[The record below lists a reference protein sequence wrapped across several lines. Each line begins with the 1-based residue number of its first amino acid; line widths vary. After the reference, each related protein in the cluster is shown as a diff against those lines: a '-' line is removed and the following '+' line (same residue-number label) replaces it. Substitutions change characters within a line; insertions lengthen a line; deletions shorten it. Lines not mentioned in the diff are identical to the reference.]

1 MSSPF
6 SHPRL
11 TFSFTK
17 SSINPP
23 HQVEDLQDALS
34 AAQRAKRSADS
45 ELSEV
50 SDRLQ
55 SVELAKMEAENR
67 ISALQKQVNYN
78 STPILILKYVVSQ
91 VVSLLSWVKV
101 NLLNNYHCNFAP

>member
-1 MSSPF
+1 M
-6 SHPRL
+6 
-11 TFSFTK
+11 
-17 SSINPP
+17 
-23 HQVEDLQDALS
+23 EDLQDALS

-67 ISALQKQVNYN
+67 ISALQKQVN
-78 STPILILKYVVSQ
+78 
-91 VVSLLSWVKV
+91 
-101 NLLNNYHCNFAP
+101 

>member
-1 MSSPF
+1 M
-6 SHPRL
+6 
-11 TFSFTK
+11 
-17 SSINPP
+17 
-23 HQVEDLQDALS
+23 EDLQDALS

-67 ISALQKQVNYN
+67 ISTLQKQVSLSLDLNLN
-78 STPILILKYVVSQ
+78 FVV
-91 VVSLLSWVKV
+91 VT
-101 NLLNNYHCNFAP
+101 YHSAVHICVYEPQGK